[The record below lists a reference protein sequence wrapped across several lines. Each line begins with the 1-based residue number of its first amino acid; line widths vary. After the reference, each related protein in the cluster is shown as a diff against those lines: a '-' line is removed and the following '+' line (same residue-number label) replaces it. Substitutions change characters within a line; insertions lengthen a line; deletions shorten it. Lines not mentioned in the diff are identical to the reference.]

1 MSPAPPAPS
10 PVSRPATLEPGQ
22 VLARTLLEP
31 ARGHA
36 LLAAGSLLTPA
47 IIEKILRLGL
57 AEETL
62 RCLDP
67 NAPAEP
73 AKAPPAVRPPASRPP
88 ASRQPA
94 KAPDLGSV
102 DELDQLFA
110 PPSAQGEA
118 FREAWSLV
126 KGLIPRVH
134 DLEPVQHRDFR
145 IRGCGSEVHPLNVM
159 LLALQ
164 LGADMRLSPDD
175 LLSLAQASLLHDV
188 GFRRLGKERFK
199 STAISSYERRLL
211 ERHVEYGMELLD
223 SHREQF
229 SGLKAAAREAI
240 YAHHERW
247 DGSGYPRGLK
257 GERIPLLG
265 RIIAIVDSYDA
276 MLTDQVYRSRRLP
289 EEAYREILAQSGQ
302 AYDPAIARIFKRVIA
317 PYPVNSLIRLE
328 TGDVARV
335 VAPGEDPCR
344 PVVHMPGVAR
354 PVELSQPGA
363 PRITQALYP
372 RRFQRFSR
380 ISPVHLRV
388 PNEHGTYP
396 GCTLNVSLGGACV
409 ALDASLEPGTL
420 LTMELTMPGA
430 PRLELPGLVVWRAM
444 AHRKTCLGLSF
455 QPMPA
460 DAHAWVRSFCR
471 A

>member
-1 MSPAPPAPS
+1 M
-10 PVSRPATLEPGQ
+10 
-22 VLARTLLEP
+22 ARTLLDP
-31 ARGHA
+31 VRGHA

-57 AEETL
+57 AAETL

-67 NAPAEP
+67 NAPPEP
-73 AKAPPAVRPPASRPP
+73 PKAAPTARPP
-88 ASRQPA
+88 ASRQKPEV
-94 KAPDLGSV
+94 PDFSSV

-110 PPSAQGEA
+110 PPTAQGEP

-134 DLEPVQHRDFR
+134 ELEPVQRRDFR
-145 IRGCGSEVHPLNVM
+145 IQGCGSEVHPLNVM

-164 LGADMRLSPDD
+164 LGADMRLSPDE

-199 STAISSYERRLL
+199 SAAISSYERRLL
-211 ERHVEYGMELLD
+211 ERHVEYGLELLD

-229 SGLKAAAREAI
+229 AGLKAAAREAI
-240 YAHHERW
+240 HAHHERW

-265 RIIAIVDSYDA
+265 RIIAIVDAYDA

-302 AYDPAIARIFKRVIA
+302 AYDPAIVRIFKRVIT
-317 PYPVNSLIRLE
+317 PYPLNSLIRLE

-335 VAPGEDPCR
+335 VALGEDHCR
-344 PVVHMPGVAR
+344 PIVHMPGVAR
-354 PVELSQPGA
+354 PVDLSEPGT
-363 PRITQALYP
+363 PRITRALYP
-372 RRFQRFSR
+372 RRFQRASR
-380 ISPVHLRV
+380 ISPVRLRV

-420 LTMELTMPGA
+420 LTMELAMPGA
-430 PRLELPGLVVWRAM
+430 PRLELPGLVVWKAQ
-444 AHRKTCLGLSF
+444 AQRKTCLGLSF

-460 DAHAWVRSFCR
+460 EAQAWVRSFCR